1 MSQPPLTPHRSLS
14 SVGFVVLMSI
24 IAIVSFAGGLVFY
37 VVGAWPVGGF
47 FGLDAVLIYWAFRVN
62 YRAAEAYE
70 QVTVTPSE
78 LRVRKVTH
86 KGKVSEWSLNPL
98 WTRLD
103 RETHT
108 EFGPMGRFLVAHC
121 RRVAPARIPSP
132 VPPVGG
138 ARAEGVPAGDHARQ
152 CAQAVAR
159 FRERARRDL
168 RGRPLRPGPAARPVR
183 HPRGDVA
190 GRMEVGRRRAD
201 DLVRLPRLAV
211 R

>member
-1 MSQPPLTPHRSLS
+1 MTESNVQTAQESVSAEPTLFSALLTPHRSLG

-24 IAIVSFAGGLVFY
+24 IAVVSFAGGLVFY

-47 FGLDAVLIYWAFRVN
+47 FGLDALLIYWAFRVN

-103 RETHT
+103 RETH
-108 EFGPMGRFLVAHC
+108 EDFGLMRLSLV
-121 RRVAPARIPSP
+121 S
-132 VPPVGG
+132 
-138 ARAEGVPAGDHARQ
+138 
-152 CAQAVAR
+152 
-159 FRERARRDL
+159 
-168 RGRPLRPGPAARPVR
+168 RGRKLSVANFLSPDEKESFAAALSAAIGEAKRGPTRS
-183 HPRGDVA
+183 
-190 GRMEVGRRRAD
+190 
-201 DLVRLPRLAV
+201 
-211 R
+211 